1 MKVLLKNSVNTLL
14 NFPNVNDVQIFVKRE
29 DELHKII
36 SGNKYR
42 KLKYNILHAKNKNYE
57 GLISFGGAYSNHIA
71 ALAYA
76 GKVNNL
82 KTIGLIRGE
91 EISNKFTT
99 NPTLKYARECG
110 MNFEFITREIY
121 KKRNTIS
128 FTMQI
133 KNKYPNYYI
142 LPEGGTN
149 LLGVKGCEEILTAK
163 DKNFDYIC
171 CAVGT
176 GGTFS
181 GIINSSGMNQ
191 QIIGFSSISKRFLLN
206 DISKFVNKNN
216 WKLTDKFSF
225 NGYAKIN
232 NELVNFMNEFYK
244 FHNIKLDPIYTSKL
258 FYGVVNKMKNNYF
271 KPKSKVLVIHTGGLQ
286 GVEPMNRFL
295 LMNKLNTI
303 NY

>member
-110 MNFEFITREIY
+110 MNFEFITRVY
-121 KKRNTIS
+121 KRRK
-128 FTMQI
+128 
-133 KNKYPNYYI
+133 
-142 LPEGGTN
+142 
-149 LLGVKGCEEILTAK
+149 
-163 DKNFDYIC
+163 
-171 CAVGT
+171 
-176 GGTFS
+176 
-181 GIINSSGMNQ
+181 
-191 QIIGFSSISKRFLLN
+191 
-206 DISKFVNKNN
+206 
-216 WKLTDKFSF
+216 
-225 NGYAKIN
+225 
-232 NELVNFMNEFYK
+232 
-244 FHNIKLDPIYTSKL
+244 
-258 FYGVVNKMKNNYF
+258 
-271 KPKSKVLVIHTGGLQ
+271 
-286 GVEPMNRFL
+286 
-295 LMNKLNTI
+295 
-303 NY
+303 